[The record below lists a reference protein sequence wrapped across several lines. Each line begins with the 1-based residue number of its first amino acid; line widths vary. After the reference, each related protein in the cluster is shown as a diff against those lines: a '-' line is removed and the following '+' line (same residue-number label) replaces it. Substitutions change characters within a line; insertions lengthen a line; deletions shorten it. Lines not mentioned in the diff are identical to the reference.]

1 MSEEKDNKRRYT
13 AKEMRE
19 AAAECYVVNPKTF
32 SYTKIY
38 LMLKQAAKCEEDF
51 KNVCAGLKWKDSECE
66 IFRARLDA
74 VAKECENWKWADDN
88 WCTSVKDATDT
99 HNRCID
105 RILRIVRGKECAV

>member
-1 MSEEKDNKRRYT
+1 MSKPMKRYSAKD
-13 AKEMRE
+13 MRE
-19 AAAECYVVNPKTF
+19 AADEVCDYIADAPDGVSE
-32 SYTKIY
+32 KISS
-38 LMLKQAAKCEEDF
+38 MLCQAAQREEDF
-51 KNVCAGLKWKDSECE
+51 RNVSAGLKWKDSENE

-74 VAKECENWKWADDN
+74 IAKECEKWKWADDN